1 MRVAPVKT
9 ALSFDEFLEFETSS
23 LERHEFVDGNLFVMA
38 GGTDRQSHVIGEV
51 FSQVKAPSRA
61 AGLRVYMSDVLIR
74 TPSDVGYYPDVYICQ
89 DNPAD
94 TARVKRQPII
104 IVEVLSEST
113 EMFDRSEKWQNYQT
127 IPSLQQ
133 YVLLS
138 QNLPFAEVY
147 SRQDDRSWRY
157 QPFSG
162 QALIDLSSLNFKLS
176 LAELYADLP
185 PETHLE

>member
-1 MRVAPVKT
+1 MRLAPIKT
-9 ALSFDEFLEFETSS
+9 AASFDEFLEFESTS

-74 TPSDVGYYPDVYICQ
+74 TPSNVGYYPDVYICQ
-89 DNPAD
+89 DNPTD

-104 IVEVLSEST
+104 IFEVLSDST

-133 YVLLS
+133 YILLS

-162 QALIDLSSLNFKLS
+162 QALIDFPSLNFKLS
-176 LAELYADLP
+176 LSALYADLP
-185 PETHLE
+185 LDV